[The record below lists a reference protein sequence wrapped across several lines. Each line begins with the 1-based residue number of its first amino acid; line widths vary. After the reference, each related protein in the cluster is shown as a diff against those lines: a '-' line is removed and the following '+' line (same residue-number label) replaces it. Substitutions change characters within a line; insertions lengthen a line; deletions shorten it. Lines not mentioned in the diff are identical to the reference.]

1 MIGAGP
7 RDAHRSEQAPPVV
20 RVAELD
26 PLQALDDV
34 DGLFPVRR
42 EVEVVGERD
51 ADRWA
56 ARAAG
61 ADVDDGEAAR
71 PLVVDIQR
79 AHGPSRRDVVGY
91 VPDSEVVD
99 DREGTRVDH
108 VDRTGRAV
116 RHVHTG
122 WNLTQRAWD
131 DARQRFR
138 LNVYRAGRT

>member
-1 MIGAGP
+1 MIGARP
-7 RDAHRSEQAPPVV
+7 RDAYRSEQAPTVV

-34 DGLFPVRR
+34 DGLFPVGR
-42 EVEVVGERD
+42 EVEVVWERD
-51 ADRWA
+51 ADRLA

-61 ADVDDGEAAR
+61 VDVDDGEAAR

-79 AHGPSRRDVVGY
+79 AHVPSWRDVVGD
-91 VPDSEVVD
+91 VPNSEVVD

-108 VDRTGRAV
+108 VDCTGRAV

-122 WNLTQRAWD
+122 WKLT
-131 DARQRFR
+131 
-138 LNVYRAGRT
+138 